1 MTGRIKHAQRSKR
14 SSHKQPDFTAF
25 NRAGYA
31 RALSRP
37 SATPAGGLLSRLLAP
52 FMGRKHDA

>member
-1 MTGRIKHAQRSKR
+1 MTGRIKHTQRSKR

-31 RALSRP
+31 RALNQP
-37 SATPAGGLLSRLLAP
+37 SATHAGGLLSRLLAP

>member
-25 NRAGYA
+25 NRAGYI
-31 RALSRP
+31 RSLSRP
-37 SATPAGGLLSRLLAP
+37 SASPAGSFLSRLLMP

>member
-1 MTGRIKHAQRSKR
+1 MTGRNKHAQRSKR

-37 SATPAGGLLSRLLAP
+37 STSSAGSLLSRLHMP

>member
-31 RALSRP
+31 RALNSP
-37 SATPAGGLLSRLLAP
+37 NASPIGGFLFRLITP

>member
-14 SSHKQPDFTAF
+14 SSHKQPD
-25 NRAGYA
+25 Y
-31 RALSRP
+31 RP
-37 SATPAGGLLSRLLAP
+37 FVYRVNMINQAKQSEGLIARLLAP